1 MVLEAAR
8 REAEVAEQTLAEK
21 SADYR
26 AERSRAQLGLDDVR
40 ASLPPRATLVSFVR
54 YERTLLDRTSPPKAS
69 GATTIRSPRT
79 VTSYLAF
86 VLRPDQAPTTVP
98 LGSASA
104 IDRLVSQW
112 RQDIAVKATSAAVP
126 PDGTVKRSSRDSGAA
141 LRKLVWDPLNPH
153 LNGANRIF
161 IVPDGTLSLIPFVA
175 LPVGRN
181 SYMLEQAPPIHY
193 VSSERDLVLPPS
205 TSAPVAQGLLALGGP
220 AFGATSETLAGN
232 STSSGTT
239 VSKATVSTRAA
250 GAGCESFQAI
260 RFQPLSGTLQE
271 VREVANLWQQGPS
284 SADAAAARVLVGAAA
299 SERTF
304 KQEAPGHRVLHLAT
318 HGFFLGETCSSVP
331 SGIQRLAGLQ
341 RRPPGRLRR
350 KSKTPCCCRVL
361 RSPARTAVSAPDQTR
376 TMASD
381 RGRGGALN
389 LANVE
394 WAVLSACDTGVGQVK
409 AGEGVFGLR
418 RAFQVAGAR
427 SVIMSLWSV
436 DDQATRAWMRALY
449 DARFQKGLTTADAVH
464 AARVEVFRDRKAK
477 GQSTNPFFWAAF
489 VPSAIGGNGT
499 HAGNPAGLDRVK
511 SREG

>member
-1 MVLEAAR
+1 M
-8 REAEVAEQTLAEK
+8 
-21 SADYR
+21 
-26 AERSRAQLGLDDVR
+26 
-40 ASLPPRATLVSFVR
+40 SFVR

-69 GATTIRSPRT
+69 GATTIQSPRT

-104 IDRLVSQW
+104 IDRLISQW

-331 SGIQRLAGLQ
+331 SGTRAVGGLATSSTRPSATKVENPLLLSGLALAGANRRQ
-341 RRPPGRLRR
+341 RARPDEDDGIL
-350 KSKTPCCCRVL
+350 
-361 RSPARTAVSAPDQTR
+361 TAEEVA
-376 TMASD
+376 
-381 RGRGGALN
+381 ALN

-464 AARVEVFRDRKAK
+464 AASVEVFRDRKAK

-489 VPSAIGGNGT
+489 VAVG
-499 HAGNPAGLDRVK
+499 DWR
-511 SREG
+511 